1 MAATLLPDLSPAQRR
16 RAGREI
22 LKFHHRLDETGLF
35 SDAALARLIDETPR
49 DRLSVRTTSHSA
61 TEAWIAGEARD
72 MSGAELVAAARKGR
86 LWIVVP
92 AGGNI
97 RYGRVFTRLMDE
109 FAQAMGLKVL
119 DAEAEVVIASPRMG
133 AAFHVDSAETMVL
146 HVRGLETV
154 QVHPPGGPLLGDR
167 RLEAILRDEASADL
181 PPDRSL
187 EEGAT
192 PVVLQAGEAAWWP
205 LHSPH
210 RAMNGE
216 GLNVSVNVTFASPR
230 SRRLNG
236 VVYTNSVLR
245 RRLGLK
251 PVSSRTPGLLQP
263 AYLAAARLLQ
273 TLTPHH
279 DAAPQPTPRFEV
291 DLNAPGCIRWR
302 KGERPRVTRAAAA

>member
-16 RAGREI
+16 RAGRDI
-22 LKFHHRLDETGLF
+22 LKFRHRLDETGLF

-49 DRLSVRTTSHSA
+49 ERLSVRTTGA
-61 TEAWIAGEARD
+61 PAAEAWIAGEARD
-72 MSGAELVAAARKGR
+72 KTGAELVAAARKGR

-92 AGGNI
+92 ASGNI
-97 RYGRVFTRLMDE
+97 RYGRVFARLMDE
-109 FAQAMGLKVL
+109 FAQAMDLKVL
-119 DAEAEVVIASPRMG
+119 DAEAEVVIASPRMD

-154 QVHPPGGPLLGDR
+154 QVHTPGGPHLGDPQ
-167 RLEAILRDEASADL
+167 LEAILREEAPADL
-181 PPDRSL
+181 PADRSL
-187 EEGAT
+187 DEGAT

-210 RAMNGE
+210 RAVNGE

-236 VVYTNSVLR
+236 VVYTNGFLR

-263 AYLAAARLLQ
+263 AYLAAAQLLQ
-273 TLTPHH
+273 SLKPHH
-279 DAAPQPTPRFEV
+279 DVAPRPTPRFEV
-291 DLNAPGCIRWR
+291 DLDAPGCIRWR
-302 KGERPRVTRAAAA
+302 KGERPRIPRAAAA